1 MNLEG
6 MEIIDLVS
14 NDSMDSTAHSADSD
28 LEILMANNIVEEI
41 VVIDDDV
48 SSDASNDEMNDVFF
62 LQEIDFTATNADIVA
77 IDAMLNGGFGVWGHT
92 NCILERRVSLLQNA
106 GLGIFLRD
114 GYVIRNGDCI
124 TQYDG
129 DVLTPAQYRA
139 LSNHDKL
146 YGYWVE
152 DVIVNG
158 LQQPIIGRGL
168 GSFFNSAVAGRC
180 LSFVRPVIHQD
191 RVYFMCDVSEMYPLV
206 GPIELYFTAGVSWRR
221 LFHRMQQNNEL

>member
-1 MNLEG
+1 M
-6 MEIIDLVS
+6 
-14 NDSMDSTAHSADSD
+14 
-28 LEILMANNIVEEI
+28 
-41 VVIDDDV
+41 
-48 SSDASNDEMNDVFF
+48 
-62 LQEIDFTATNADIVA
+62 
-77 IDAMLNGGFGVWGHT
+77 
-92 NCILERRVSLLQNA
+92 VSLLVPFWDAFWLASFN
-106 GLGIFLRD
+106 
-114 GYVIRNGDCI
+114 VIRNGDCI

-158 LQQPIIGRGL
+158 LQQPIFGRGL

-180 LSFVRPVIHQD
+180 LSFVHPVIHQD

-206 GPIELYFTAGVSWRR
+206 GPIELYFTAGVSWWR